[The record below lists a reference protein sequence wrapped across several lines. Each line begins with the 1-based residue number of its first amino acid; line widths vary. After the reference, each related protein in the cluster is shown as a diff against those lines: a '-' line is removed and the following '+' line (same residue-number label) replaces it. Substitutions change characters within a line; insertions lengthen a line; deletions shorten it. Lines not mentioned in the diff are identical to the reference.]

1 MSLFELL
8 AAPRA
13 GLHSNRITFASYELE
28 TCVAQPNYRQQKKQ
42 RETAKKKKNDEKRER
57 RARTQD
63 EAQVDTQPG
72 APASEKIG

>member
-1 MSLFELL
+1 MRLFEPL

-57 RARTQD
+57 RARTQGAD
-63 EAQVDTQPG
+63 QAAAEPG
-72 APASEKIG
+72 APPSEKTG